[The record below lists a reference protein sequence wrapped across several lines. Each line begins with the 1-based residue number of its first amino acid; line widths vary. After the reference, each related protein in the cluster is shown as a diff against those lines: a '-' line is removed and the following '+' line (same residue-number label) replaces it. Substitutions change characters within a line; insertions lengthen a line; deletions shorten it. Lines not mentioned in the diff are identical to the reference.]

1 MNAAAN
7 VKTIFFFIIVPLLN
21 LLVLS
26 IVFSYFF
33 RVPTGKY
40 PYAIFLFVALVP
52 WTFLVNAIVSATS
65 SIVANNSL
73 ITKIF
78 FPREIIPLT
87 AIASKL
93 VDLLLVSIILVL
105 FLIGYKIPLHLTLLF
120 VPLIFLVQLL
130 LVIGISLILSAI
142 NVFYRDVENM
152 LGVIITMW
160 MYLTPIFYPPEI
172 IPEKVRF
179 YFGLNPMVGIIDAY
193 RNTVLF
199 GVPPAWPSFSFSILI
214 SIIFLIIGI
223 FIFKGM
229 LKILVEL

>member
-1 MNAAAN
+1 
-7 VKTIFFFIIVPLLN
+7 
-21 LLVLS
+21 
-26 IVFSYFF
+26 
-33 RVPTGKY
+33 
-40 PYAIFLFVALVP
+40 
-52 WTFLVNAIVSATS
+52 
-65 SIVANNSL
+65 
-73 ITKIF
+73 
-78 FPREIIPLT
+78 
-87 AIASKL
+87 
-93 VDLLLVSIILVL
+93 
-105 FLIGYKIPLHLTLLF
+105 
-120 VPLIFLVQLL
+120 
-130 LVIGISLILSAI
+130 
-142 NVFYRDVENM
+142 M